1 MGSKE
6 GTILRKSLGSRQ
18 GSSIDPAE
26 GHKPGTK
33 EGARTQTLEH
43 KKQLWKS
50 LKHRFLWSLTSSDDS
65 IDTSFATSV
74 SSDLDSDGAS
84 LVDPS
89 PIEVLQKP
97 LLAWQIWSDPT
108 ESMPVTSNDSESNKT
123 VHVANESH
131 QDITPP
137 PLVVLDSP
145 DNIDEPRAMIDKGA
159 KATATNLL
167 HLLHKPVFFA
177 EQNSSPVKMHGATA
191 KDMLISPIAKGFLQI
206 PAMTLPGWMEVE
218 CCHSPCF
225 TATLLSEQDLLNATC
240 QKYQSEWQDDEIIQ
254 KVCLLT
260 SYIQSW

>member
-1 MGSKE
+1 M
-6 GTILRKSLGSRQ
+6 
-18 GSSIDPAE
+18 
-26 GHKPGTK
+26 
-33 EGARTQTLEH
+33 
-43 KKQLWKS
+43 
-50 LKHRFLWSLTSSDDS
+50 
-65 IDTSFATSV
+65 
-74 SSDLDSDGAS
+74 
-84 LVDPS
+84 
-89 PIEVLQKP
+89 
-97 LLAWQIWSDPT
+97 
-108 ESMPVTSNDSESNKT
+108 TSNDSESNKT

-240 QKYQSEWQDDEIIQ
+240 QKSNCSGLTANKLFNKHPDQPQHAIKKGQLEFKKHFGTDSRYEILENQ
-254 KVCLLT
+254 
-260 SYIQSW
+260 